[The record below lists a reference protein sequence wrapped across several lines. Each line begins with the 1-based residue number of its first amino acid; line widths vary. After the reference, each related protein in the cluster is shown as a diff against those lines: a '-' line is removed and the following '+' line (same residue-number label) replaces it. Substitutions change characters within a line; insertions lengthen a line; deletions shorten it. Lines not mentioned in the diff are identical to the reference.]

1 MDIKCWNSRLDAW
14 GLKIFIVVVHIAT
27 KIIFYCLQQ
36 GLVESNQEKKDKI
49 KLRFDQIWC

>member
-14 GLKIFIVVVHIAT
+14 GLKRFIVVVHIAT